1 MKPTKQEMIAELKKQ
16 IRLYQRMIYALQNED
31 KP

>member
-16 IRLYQRMIYALQNED
+16 IRLYQRMIYILQNGD

>member
-16 IRLYQRMIYALQNED
+16 IRLYQKMIYILQNGD